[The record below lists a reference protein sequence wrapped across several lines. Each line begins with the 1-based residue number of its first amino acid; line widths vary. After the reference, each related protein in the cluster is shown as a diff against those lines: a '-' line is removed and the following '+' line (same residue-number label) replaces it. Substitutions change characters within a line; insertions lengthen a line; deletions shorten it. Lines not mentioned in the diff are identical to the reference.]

1 MSQYLFAYGT
11 LRKDYD
17 LPVKTRIGNGL
28 QYIGK
33 AKLGACLYDLGHYPG
48 AIPRAAAKAGRTGKT
63 SRGTEVI
70 GDVFLLRDPE
80 KILRA
85 LDKYE
90 GIDDR
95 RPGDG
100 EFVRKKSRVTC
111 RSGKNITAWVYWYNR
126 EPGDRPRIRYKD
138 YLNYLKNKRT
148 I

>member
-17 LPVKTRIGNGL
+17 LPVKTRIGNEL

-48 AIPRAAAKAGRTGKT
+48 AVKTGRGE
-63 SRGTEVI
+63 EVI

-80 KILRA
+80 KVLRV

-111 RSGKNITAWVYWYNR
+111 RSGKNLTAWVYWYNR

-138 YLNYLKNKRT
+138 YLNYLKNKST